1 MTELDEI
8 DEMAGT
14 TKGDQEMTDGKCP
27 RCGASLHFNDEIGMF
42 CPACA
47 QRRDAF
53 QVAWEETRRNAN
65 EQAKQRR
72 ASDIALA
79 ATEAERVARALRGG
93 QMPPPFAVCEGH
105 AERLLR
111 LEDADQA
118 CSEHAEAIDMWR
130 QGVDARLEEL
140 EAAQADTSSTLL
152 TVTGRSV
159 ERLEA
164 IEQKPDRLGLDGM
177 AEAVMRLLK
186 RVADL
191 EAANEAEDA
200 DERESARAWAAFVD
214 PTGYGADEPPTP
226 TLCPAVTRVEVRD
239 HFGRCLFFAAPAN
252 DVDLR
257 YSDDGKTMTVVL
269 KR

>member
-27 RCGASLHFNDEIGMF
+27 RCGASLHFNYEIGMF

-53 QVAWEETRRNAN
+53 QVAWEATRRDAN
-65 EQAKQRR
+65 EAAKQRR

-79 ATEAERVARALRGG
+79 ATEAERVARALRGE

-105 AERLLR
+105 AERLAALEASVAALWQAMEVQEAHDVSPR
-111 LEDADQA
+111 L
-118 CSEHAEAIDMWR
+118 
-130 QGVDARLEEL
+130 ARLESYANEL
-140 EAAQADTSSTLL
+140 EAAFGALADGTP
-152 TVTGRSV
+152 VDEARAAF
-159 ERLEA
+159 ERA
-164 IEQKPDRLGLDGM
+164 K
-177 AEAVMRLLK
+177 
-186 RVADL
+186 
-191 EAANEAEDA
+191 AED
-200 DERESARAWAAFVD
+200 DRACQKAWSDSLALSGWSD
-214 PTGYGADEPPTP
+214 PVEIDEPPTP

-257 YSDDGKTMTVVL
+257 YSDDGKTLTVVL
-269 KR
+269 RR